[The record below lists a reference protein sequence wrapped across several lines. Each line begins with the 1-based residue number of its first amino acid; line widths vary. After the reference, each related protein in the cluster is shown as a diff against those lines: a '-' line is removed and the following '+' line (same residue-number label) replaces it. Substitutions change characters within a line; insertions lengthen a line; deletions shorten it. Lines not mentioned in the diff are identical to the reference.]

1 MFGECKV
8 REIYCMGD
16 DFWKE
21 FRLEEEKYMIKDMKR
36 MDGKK
41 GKGMSDGEIM
51 VIVMVF
57 EWGGLGC
64 LKD

>member
-1 MFGECKV
+1 
-8 REIYCMGD
+8 MGD

-21 FRLEEEKYMIKDMKR
+21 FRLQEEKYMIKDMKR